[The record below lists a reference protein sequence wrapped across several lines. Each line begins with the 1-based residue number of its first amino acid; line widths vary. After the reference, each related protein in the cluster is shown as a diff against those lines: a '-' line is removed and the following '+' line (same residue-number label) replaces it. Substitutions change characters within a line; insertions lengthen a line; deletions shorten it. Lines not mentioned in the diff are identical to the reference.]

1 MNIEMLLNDFN
12 VYCLDENNWLIDN
25 DSLIDYEIS
34 HNGVYVN
41 LISIEEGHCSGCDEF
56 DFYIVGNDFYNY
68 STDYV
73 IRTPFEKIN
82 LPVGDDSELECFDFG
97 AKIRSDEI
105 TYGINDDKFIAFD
118 DDHLFYSEN
127 ANLHE
132 FLLEKMKEIMMKY

>member
-68 STDYV
+68 STDSSLLMMIIFS
-73 IRTPFEKIN
+73 IR
-82 LPVGDDSELECFDFG
+82 
-97 AKIRSDEI
+97 
-105 TYGINDDKFIAFD
+105 
-118 DDHLFYSEN
+118 
-127 ANLHE
+127 
-132 FLLEKMKEIMMKY
+132 KMQIYMNSCLKR